1 LLLKYGLAL
10 YSGHRS
16 LAEASLAHFMGLRTD
31 LEHSVRQA
39 LHLTEAEYY
48 ERLSLILA
56 DARRRLGLTGV
67 AD

>member
-16 LAEASLAHFMGLRTD
+16 LSEASLAHFMGLRIG

-39 LHLTEAEYY
+39 LHLTDAEYY

-56 DARRRLGLTGV
+56 DAKRLGLTGV

>member
-1 LLLKYGLAL
+1 VIN
-10 YSGHRS
+10 
-16 LAEASLAHFMGLRTD
+16 HFIGLRTG

-39 LHLTEAEYY
+39 LHLTDAEYY

-56 DARRRLGLTGV
+56 DAKRLGLTGV

>member
-1 LLLKYGLAL
+1 
-10 YSGHRS
+10 
-16 LAEASLAHFMGLRTD
+16 MGLRTD

-39 LHLTEAEYY
+39 LHLTETEYY

-56 DARRRLGLTGV
+56 DARRKLGLTGV